1 MENDI
6 LDSLED
12 LGYQGELLEETSFRE
27 AVKGGPC
34 SPLFTSLVSWLAE
47 NLCKLENVEASV
59 SSTSSAEEADT
70 FELELCGLLSELQ
83 CPHESLTQGETINR
97 FGNEKNRL
105 LLLDFLTTELQAA
118 RITALKEETEN
129 KMETDE
135 DSHWDLSSKYL
146 RQICRALQLSKPP
159 PNITAEML
167 FTKLE
172 SQARAAVSKSKHG
185 VGTPLLKS
193 NLSEQQWAKLAKI
206 NERMRNEYTLRR
218 KMLLK
223 RLDVTVQSFRWSD
236 RAKGKED
243 TLASTFQP
251 KRKALKAD
259 SGITLASLMAARD
272 DLAKLKKTS
281 SGVARESAKCPINKV
296 LIGSVPD
303 RGGRPTEAT
312 PPPPEM
318 PSFMKRT
325 EGSRGGGRGRG
336 RGRGGRVQG
345 GWSNQGDKSRGSWSQ
360 DRGNSQGGFQDRGGY
375 QADGYQGGGGG
386 GGGGGIYQGGG
397 GVDYQRGGHNGGY
410 RGGGGHQR
418 GGRRGRRY

>member
-27 AVKGGPC
+27 AVKGGPS

-59 SSTSSAEEADT
+59 TSTSSAEEADT

-272 DLAKLKKTS
+272 GT
-281 SGVARESAKCPINKV
+281 RQ
-296 LIGSVPD
+296 
-303 RGGRPTEAT
+303 GGRPTEAT

-386 GGGGGIYQGGG
+386 GGGGCGGIYQGGG